1 MGDTS
6 NKKHGTTIR
15 TRLTHHFKGTG
26 NENINAYLS
35 QIQRNNLYVRWA
47 KVKWPATTEANILQT
62 NKPEW
67 NKRLEKANKLK
78 KELEAELNQNGYA
91 EVLE

>member
-26 NENINAYLS
+26 NKDINVYLS
-35 QIQRNNLYVRWA
+35 GIQRNNLYVRWA
-47 KVKWPATTEANILQT
+47 KVTWPATTEANILQT

-67 NKRLEKANKLK
+67 NKRLENASKLK
-78 KELEAELNQNGYA
+78 KEVEAEQNQNGYPEA
-91 EVLE
+91 LE